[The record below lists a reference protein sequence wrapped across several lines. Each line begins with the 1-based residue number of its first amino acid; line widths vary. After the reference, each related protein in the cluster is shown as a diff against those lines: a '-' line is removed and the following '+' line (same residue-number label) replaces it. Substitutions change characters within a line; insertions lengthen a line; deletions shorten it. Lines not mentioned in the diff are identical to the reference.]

1 MIRKINKQSKGIEC
15 DCSLSKEELS
25 KGTKGCG
32 EDCLNRLLMI
42 ECSKNCALGKNCGNR
57 KFQTVD
63 NAQVEVFKTE
73 FKGVGLRT
81 KKDLDG

>member
-1 MIRKINKQSKGIEC
+1 
-15 DCSLSKEELS
+15 
-25 KGTKGCG
+25 
-32 EDCLNRLLMI
+32 MI